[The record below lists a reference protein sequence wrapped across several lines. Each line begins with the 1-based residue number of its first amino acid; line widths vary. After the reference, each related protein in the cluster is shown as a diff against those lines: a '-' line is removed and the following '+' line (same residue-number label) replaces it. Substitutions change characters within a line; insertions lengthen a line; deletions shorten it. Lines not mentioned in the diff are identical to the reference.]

1 MSGDRRKEIVP
12 HLSEDDLDRLL
23 AETDD
28 EKISK
33 RLTFIKNLTKGD
45 TLEEAADRVGKSAS
59 TGSRWARRW
68 NEDGLGLLT
77 PNFGGGPPP
86 KLDDD
91 EQEHL
96 LELLRDDQPGK
107 NRRFSTSSIRSLMC
121 SSIQSTSVN
130 SSTTSVFRARFHG
143 QNVPPNLRTPM
154 KSSTNASPTRSTKMT
169 TNPTTNARVTTKKA
183 GSLTTISV
191 QTAGPFSAFL
201 IRHIHSRGTTLS
213 RCTTSMI
220 PISPDRW
227 FVLTNQR
234 SASTRSTARAW

>member
-33 RLTFIKNLTKGD
+33 RLTFIKNLNTGD

-68 NEDGLGLLT
+68 NEGGLGLLT

-96 LELLRDDQPGK
+96 LELLRDSQPWKEPAAGG
-107 NRRFSTSSIRSLMC
+107 L
-121 SSIQSTSVN
+121 
-130 SSTTSVFRARFHG
+130 
-143 QNVPPNLRTPM
+143 
-154 KSSTNASPTRSTKMT
+154 
-169 TNPTTNARVTTKKA
+169 ARV
-183 GSLTTISV
+183 L
-191 QTAGPFSAFL
+191 P
-201 IRHIHSRGTTLS
+201 
-213 RCTTSMI
+213 
-220 PISPDRW
+220 
-227 FVLTNQR
+227 QR
-234 SASTRSTARAW
+234 LFG